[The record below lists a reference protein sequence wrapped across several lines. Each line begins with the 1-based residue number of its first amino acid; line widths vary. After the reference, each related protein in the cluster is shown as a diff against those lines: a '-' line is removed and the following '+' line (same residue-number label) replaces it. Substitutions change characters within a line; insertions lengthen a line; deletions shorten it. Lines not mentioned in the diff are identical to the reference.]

1 LLKISAQPNL
11 DTPLEDASTTS
22 SSISSTVIV
31 TDPQP
36 VSESIHIQTSLDA
49 QPSDPALSSIPSGPA
64 STGSM
69 PSLIE
74 TEGDFSEGAN
84 PSVSLGEFQDSRPS
98 QPSDEPE
105 TSSDSMPR
113 CQSLPNL
120 PLSCACFP
128 QRAASLDPGTPV
140 PTSTA
145 PSQIDTVVSQTLSS
159 PRAPQVEISSV
170 IETAVTA
177 SPQSPTRDPLS
188 GEVLDTRQQEPPFMT
203 DGRGRVVWSRSGAKH
218 GNLSPETRIQD
229 RTPNTAGD
237 RD

>member
-1 LLKISAQPNL
+1 
-11 DTPLEDASTTS
+11 
-22 SSISSTVIV
+22 
-31 TDPQP
+31 
-36 VSESIHIQTSLDA
+36 
-49 QPSDPALSSIPSGPA
+49 
-64 STGSM
+64 M

-74 TEGDFSEGAN
+74 TEVDFSEVTN

-105 TSSDSMPR
+105 TSPDSMPR

-140 PTSTA
+140 PTSTT

-188 GEVLDTRQQEPPFMT
+188 VEVPDTRQQEPPFMT

-218 GNLSPETRIQD
+218 GNLPPEARIQD